1 MFGEE
6 KAWEDLIAA
15 FQDLNGDNKKGTL
28 FSRVFCDRTR
38 RNGFKLKEG
47 RFRLRVRRKILQ

>member
-38 RNGFKLKEG
+38 GNVFKLQE
-47 RFRLRVRRKILQ
+47 FRLDIR